1 MRDRKYG
8 LADIHLNNGK
18 AVLPYRITA
27 YTHNGKE
34 VVLVDESGN
43 PRIWN
48 DTVWMAVCMRSVW
61 HPDGAGQLCV
71 YAENQPE
78 YMDCLICSTVDSL

>member
-1 MRDRKYG
+1 M
-8 LADIHLNNGK
+8 
-18 AVLPYRITA
+18 
-27 YTHNGKE
+27 
-34 VVLVDESGN
+34 VDESGN

-78 YMDCLICSTVDSL
+78 DYPTTQGAYYFARLVEERSGGRIRIQDC

>member
-1 MRDRKYG
+1 M
-8 LADIHLNNGK
+8 
-18 AVLPYRITA
+18 
-27 YTHNGKE
+27 
-34 VVLVDESGN
+34 DESGN

-48 DTVWMAVCMRSVW
+48 DAVWMAVCMRSVW